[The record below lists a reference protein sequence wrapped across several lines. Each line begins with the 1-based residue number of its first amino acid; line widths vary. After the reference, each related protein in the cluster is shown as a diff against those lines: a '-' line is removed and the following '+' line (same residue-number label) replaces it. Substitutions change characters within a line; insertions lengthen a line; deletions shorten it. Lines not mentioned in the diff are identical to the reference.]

1 MKYMNIEIASAL
13 VTSLVISLVMY
24 YLNRNN
30 KEQIT
35 LKTHIKTFAIN
46 SLIIVGLLNIKK
58 HVLDKQSIGV
68 MNGGNIDTPVISPV
82 EYNDISVGTPN
93 F

>member
-1 MKYMNIEIASAL
+1 MKYMNIEIASAI
-13 VTSLVISLVMY
+13 VTSLIISMVMY

-68 MNGGNIDTPVISPV
+68 MNGGNIDPPVISPV
-82 EYNDISVGTPN
+82 EYNDISVGNPN

>member
-1 MKYMNIEIASAL
+1 MKYMNIEIASAI
-13 VTSLVISLVMY
+13 VTSLVISMVNY

-30 KEQIT
+30 KEQPS
-35 LKTHIKTFAIN
+35 LKTYIKTFAIN
-46 SLIIVGLLNIKK
+46 SLIIVGLLYLKK
-58 HVLDKQSIGV
+58 NVLDKQSIGV
-68 MNGGNIDTPVISPV
+68 MNGGNIDPPVISPV